1 MPHKVWALVS
11 FFLPIKIQIFIMH
24 QLLCDALSRK
34 KKLWSFAYCWKKN
47 EAFRRKQNLL
57 GLSVNLYLTKIEDS
71 QCLKI
76 TQKKVCIWSNI
87 WKINHTNRKKT
98 WTLGRVKIETFLL
111 IFKDCEGGI
120 TRYIH
125 AWKMTPSN
133 GPDPRLK
140 TDSPP
145 VLLSLTGVKWF
156 KIPPQ
161 DRVFKL
167 CNICQL
173 VEAEKFDNDNLWIPW

>member
-24 QLLCDALSRK
+24 QLLCDALSREK
-34 KKLWSFAYCWKKN
+34 TLVIYILLKEKRILWERKSAWSFGKFIFNENWGFTVFENNPKKFVFDPTF
-47 EAFRRKQNLL
+47 EKLVIQ
-57 GLSVNLYLTKIEDS
+57 TEKIS
-71 QCLKI
+71 FLAK
-76 TQKKVCIWSNI
+76 
-87 WKINHTNRKKT
+87 
-98 WTLGRVKIETFLL
+98 VKIETFLL

-156 KIPPQ
+156 KIPPT
-161 DRVFKL
+161 R
-167 CNICQL
+167 
-173 VEAEKFDNDNLWIPW
+173 

>member
-24 QLLCDALSRK
+24 QLLCDALSREK
-34 KKLWSFAYCWKKN
+34 TLVICILLKEKWSLSEETKSAWSFGNFIFN
-47 EAFRRKQNLL
+47 ENWGFTVFEN
-57 GLSVNLYLTKIEDS
+57 NP
-71 QCLKI
+71 
-76 TQKKVCIWSNI
+76 KKVCIWSNI
-87 WKINHTNRKKT
+87 WKISHTNGKNMISGK
-98 WTLGRVKIETFLL
+98 VKIETFLL

-156 KIPPQ
+156 KIPPT
-161 DRVFKL
+161 R
-167 CNICQL
+167 
-173 VEAEKFDNDNLWIPW
+173 

>member
-24 QLLCDALSRK
+24 QLLCDALSREK
-34 KKLWSFAYCWKKN
+34 TLVIYILLKEKRCLSEGKSAWSFGKFIFN
-47 EAFRRKQNLL
+47 ENWGFTGFENYQK
-57 GLSVNLYLTKIEDS
+57 SLYLI
-71 QCLKI
+71 QHLKI
-76 TQKKVCIWSNI
+76 S
-87 WKINHTNRKKT
+87 HTNGKNMISGK
-98 WTLGRVKIETFLL
+98 VKIETFLL

>member
-1 MPHKVWALVS
+1 
-11 FFLPIKIQIFIMH
+11 MH
-24 QLLCDALSRK
+24 FHV
-34 KKLWSFAYCWKKN
+34 KKLWSFTYCWKKN

-76 TQKKVCIWSNI
+76 TQKKFVFDLTFEKLHS
-87 WKINHTNRKKT
+87 HTNGKNMISGK
-98 WTLGRVKIETFLL
+98 VKIETFLL

>member
-1 MPHKVWALVS
+1 
-11 FFLPIKIQIFIMH
+11 MH
-24 QLLCDALSRK
+24 FHV
-34 KKLWSFAYCWKKN
+34 KKLWSFTYCWKKN

-76 TQKKVCIWSNI
+76 TQKKFVFDPTFEKLVIQTEKIWFCGN
-87 WKINHTNRKKT
+87 
-98 WTLGRVKIETFLL
+98 VKIETFLL